1 VPFVPAI
8 KKAIFMYIP
17 TVSTLPTTSASTVQN
32 PELATAIAQLAREA
46 PLPHAFDA
54 VLGVASRIRSV
65 SDDPQ
70 CETFARTLG
79 LAQTG
84 LVLRSVRLTSGRGVS
99 LVAVPSTCWRDPGL
113 HSRVLDLKWVAK
125 TRGRRLVMVPESVIR
140 AEPRL
145 TNALLVSACDG
156 VRVTPRERLILLSH
170 LAEVGGSASLEVC
183 AEWLT
188 GSTDPA
194 GAVLRLVSE
203 RVLTIALDRPIDLQS
218 EVSLAARR

>member
-1 VPFVPAI
+1 
-8 KKAIFMYIP
+8 MHIP
-17 TVSTLPTTSASTVQN
+17 TVSTPPSTSASTVQN
-32 PELATAIAQLAREA
+32 PELAPAIAQLGREA

-54 VLGVASRIRSV
+54 VLGVESSIRSI

-79 LAQTG
+79 LAPVG

-99 LVAVPSTCWRDPGL
+99 LVAVPSTCWRDPVL
-113 HSRVLDLKWVAK
+113 HARLLDLKWAVEFS
-125 TRGRRLVMVPESVIR
+125 GRRVVLVPESVIR

-145 TNALLVSACDG
+145 TNALLISACDG
-156 VRVTPRERLILLSH
+156 VHVTPRERLILLSH
-170 LAEVGGSASLEVC
+170 LAEVGGSASLEIC

-194 GAVLRLVSE
+194 GAVLRLVAE
-203 RVLTIALDRPIDLQS
+203 RVLTIALARPIDLQS
-218 EVSLAARR
+218 EVSLAAWR